1 MNEIVKISRAEYEAL
16 LQAREDLEDYLAVEA
31 HVANPEEG
39 VPGSFVKRMLDGESL
54 VRLWREHRGL
64 TQAALSEASG
74 VNRVQIAEIEAGRKT
89 GSVKTLRKLADALGV
104 TIDDLV

>member
-1 MNEIVKISRAEYEAL
+1 MRMITIPEAEYEAL
-16 LQAREDLEDYLAVEA
+16 VAAKEDLEDILAYDKAVE
-31 HVANPEEG
+31 EG
-39 VPGSFVKRMLDGESL
+39 GEGIPHAFM
-54 VRLWREHRGL
+54 VRLIEGDSPVAVYREHRGL

-89 GSVKTLRKLADALGV
+89 GSVKTLKKLADALGV